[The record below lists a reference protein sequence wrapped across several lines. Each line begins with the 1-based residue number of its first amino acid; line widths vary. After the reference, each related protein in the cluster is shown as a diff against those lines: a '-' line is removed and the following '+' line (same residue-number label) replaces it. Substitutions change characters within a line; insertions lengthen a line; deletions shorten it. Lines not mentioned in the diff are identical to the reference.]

1 MSRSRQIH
9 KQVFL
14 ALVTTG
20 LTAWIGCAA
29 PTPNTTTSS
38 SSSSSSS
45 GQGGAG
51 GEGGGLVVTG
61 GAAGNGGA
69 GGACFSTSSEAR
81 RVPLDIIFLVD
92 RSGSMAGPKW
102 EGTKSALTA
111 FFNDPASTGLGVGM
125 VYFPAAKA
133 DVCAPQ
139 TYAQLDV
146 PIGLLPT
153 NSFDLT
159 NSIPASPLGT
169 STPTYPGLNGALLA
183 ATAYQDSHPNHKVI
197 LVLATDGDP
206 TGCLPTEIDLIAGL
220 AQNAR
225 NYNGVKTYVI
235 GVQGSTI
242 ANLNKIAIAGGTNA
256 AYDITQDINQ
266 FSAKVA
272 EIRFEALGCDYEI
285 PDAPPG
291 QQFDPDLVNFTY
303 IPKGVGAEKILPRA
317 KDLAECGDKAGWYYD
332 NNFGPTKIILCP
344 ASCSTVQADTTGK
357 VSVQFGCGSIF
368 IE

>member
-20 LTAWIGCAA
+20 LAAWAGCADEI
-29 PTPNTTTSS
+29 TPNLSS
-38 SSSSSSS
+38 SVSSSSSSS

-51 GEGGGLVVTG
+51 GDGGGIITG
-61 GAAGNGGA
+61 SSSGGGGE
-69 GGACFSTSSEAR
+69 GGACFATSAEAR
-81 RVPLDIIFLVD
+81 RIPLDIIFLVD

-102 EGTKSALTA
+102 EGTRNALTT

-125 VYFPAAKA
+125 VYFPAQKS
-133 DVCAPQ
+133 DVCNPQ

-153 NSFDLT
+153 NSFELT

-169 STPTYPGLNGALLA
+169 STPTYGGLNGSLLA
-183 ATAYQDSHPNHKVI
+183 ATAYQDAHPNHKVI

-242 ANLNKIAIAGGTNA
+242 ANLNKIAEAGGTNA
-256 AYDITQDINQ
+256 AYDITQDINE
-266 FSAKVA
+266 FSAKVN

-285 PDAPPG
+285 PEAPPG
-291 QQFDPDLVNFTY
+291 EVFDPDLVNFTY
-303 IPKGVGAEKILPRA
+303 IPKGVGGEKILPRA
-317 KDLAECGDKAGWYYD
+317 DDLADCGDKAGWYYD

-344 ASCSTVQADTTGK
+344 ASCSTVQADTSGK
-357 VSVQFGCGSIF
+357 VSVQFGCDF
-368 IE
+368 IPN

>member
-14 ALVTTG
+14 ALVTAG
-20 LTAWIGCAA
+20 LTAWMGCA
-29 PTPNTTTSS
+29 TPITNATTSS

-45 GQGGAG
+45 SGNGGSG
-51 GEGGGLVVTG
+51 GEGGGIITSSSSG
-61 GAAGNGGA
+61 GGGE
-69 GGACFSTSSEAR
+69 GGACFATGAEAR
-81 RVPLDIIFLVD
+81 RIPLDIIFLVD

-102 EGTKSALTA
+102 EGTRTALTS

-133 DVCAPQ
+133 DVCTPQ
-139 TYAQLDV
+139 SYAQLDV
-146 PIGLLPT
+146 PIGSLPT
-153 NSFDLT
+153 NAFDLT

-169 STPTYPGLNGALLA
+169 STPTYGGLNGALLA
-183 ATAYQDSHPNHKVI
+183 ATAYQDAHPNHKVI

-242 ANLNKIAIAGGTNA
+242 ANLNKIAEAGGTNA
-256 AYDITQDINQ
+256 AYDITQDINE
-266 FSAKVA
+266 FSAKIE

-285 PDAPPG
+285 PEAPPG
-291 QQFDPDLVNFTY
+291 QQFDPDLVNFAY

-317 KDLAECGDKAGWYYD
+317 NDLAECGDKAGWYYD
-332 NNFGPTKIILCP
+332 NNLGPSKIILCP

-357 VSVQFGCGSIF
+357 VSVQFGCESIF
-368 IE
+368 IK